1 MVRKLAAAMLGV
13 GVFIPGLANALGL
26 GEIKLNSALSE
37 PLDAEIE
44 LVQVREL
51 TASEIIPT
59 LASEEDFDS
68 SHVERFHFLT
78 DLRFEVVLNG
88 QGRSFVK
95 VSSRKPVK
103 EPFLNFLV
111 EVNWPAGRLLREYTL
126 LLDPPIYSKQKA
138 QPVSGPSST
147 ASAPAAITPAA
158 NSVPTYQPAT
168 TPQSTYSADSY
179 SSSPQTH
186 TITSNDSLWA
196 IAQDMKPSSRVN
208 IQQTMMALQ
217 RNNPEAFI
225 DNNINLLKKGQVLRA
240 PTEEEAMQ
248 LSSREAIALAAEQN
262 RIWQQRLTRTAKP
275 LEARQID
282 LSGRS
287 AEPVPESSPET
298 SESRLKLVG
307 GSDNGASESGQG
319 GAGSEGQLRDQ
330 LALAEENAD
339 KFKLENNELKLKV
352 DDLEDQLDT
361 SGKVLTLKDEQIAAL
376 QAKLKELEKERAEL
390 RQSVAAD
397 IAEAPVETEQSPVFG
412 QSDETLA
419 KAAAAAEGGLDE
431 DVDFNYSEDGAG
443 EVGALPAPETGT
455 LEPAS
460 DMAGPEK
467 TGFEAEPESA
477 NDQIASQLE
486 QQQTQSPQPQQG
498 FVQKVLNNPLYLALG
513 GGAIML
519 LLVLIILASRRKSEE
534 VEEDDAGLDSFELP
548 EAQDHTEMPRF
559 ESVDLEEDDAF
570 EEAVESSVDEHTIP
584 QTSDVIAEADIYIA
598 YGRFPQA
605 IEMLEAAA
613 ESEPDR
619 ADIRLKLCEVCAEA
633 NDSNVFM
640 QHYGVLQ
647 NLGDAESIARADEL
661 RGKLTSHED
670 ELTSSFDGLP
680 DDVASDD
687 ITALDSDT
695 DFDFDQAQSVP
706 SSEISEL
713 DAESDT
719 GLNFNLSD
727 IEDTSES
734 LDSIPNPLA
743 DLNVASDVK
752 AQDEVAGLDFDL
764 DLNLDEDVKDDAPSS
779 AAGSEPD
786 MGLDFD
792 VQGLSEGESLPE
804 AAVPDLDFPGLDE
817 SSVPELDN
825 EVDSKDD
832 LDLDFDTGTSDAVEA
847 DQSEDEPVLDSQ
859 SAAALASELDVDLDS
874 DFLAEDDVVEEAP
887 STEEPVS
894 QDGDATTII
903 ADLDSVDVSDQ
914 FTSLDDELGG
924 SDEELDFLSDADE
937 ASTKLDLARAYID
950 MGDRDGAKDI
960 LDEVMVEGNDSQVEE
975 AKSLMDRLES

>member
-13 GVFIPGLANALGL
+13 GVFVPGLANALGL

-51 TASEIIPT
+51 TATEILPS
-59 LASEEDFDS
+59 LASSDDFS
-68 SHVERFHFLT
+68 SSNIERFHFLT
-78 DLRFEVVLNG
+78 DLKFEVIVNA
-88 QGRSFVK
+88 QGKSVIK
-95 VSSRKPVK
+95 VRSRKPVK

-126 LLDPPIYSKQKA
+126 LLDPPIYSQQKA
-138 QPVSGPSST
+138 EPVKQAQT
-147 ASAPAAITPAA
+147 SAPTAPPAK
-158 NSVPTYQPAT
+158 VPTYQPAT
-168 TPQSTYSADSY
+168 SPQTTYTADTY
-179 SSSPQTH
+179 SSSSSSGQVQTH
-186 TITSNDSLWA
+186 TIGSNDSLWS
-196 IAQDMKPSSRVN
+196 IARDMKPSDRVS

-419 KAAAAAEGGLDE
+419 QAAAAAEGGLDE

-443 EVGALPAPETGT
+443 EEGALPAPETGT

-460 DMAGPEK
+460 DMAGQEK
-467 TGFEAEPESA
+467 TGFEAEPKTA

-548 EAQDHTEMPRF
+548 EAQDNTEMPRF

-727 IEDTSES
+727 IEDSSES

-914 FTSLDDELGG
+914 FNVES
-924 SDEELDFLSDADE
+924 SFYFLE
-937 ASTKLDLARAYID
+937 
-950 MGDRDGAKDI
+950 
-960 LDEVMVEGNDSQVEE
+960 NF
-975 AKSLMDRLES
+975 